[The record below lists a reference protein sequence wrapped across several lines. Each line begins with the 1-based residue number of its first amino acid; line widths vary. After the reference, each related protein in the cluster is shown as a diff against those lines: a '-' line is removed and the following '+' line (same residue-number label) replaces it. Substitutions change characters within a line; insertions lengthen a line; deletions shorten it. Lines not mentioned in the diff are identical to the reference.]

1 MEIESARL
9 FSDDNVLL
17 LRLRI
22 PIKQPRCGNSY
33 SAVVRSQ
40 VCGAHN
46 VALRSKALSDGRFDF
61 DSFSHILQFTTEQQ
75 QQVI

>member
-22 PIKQPRCGNSY
+22 PIEQP
-33 SAVVRSQ
+33 VVAIPIRRLFAAKSRRD
-40 VCGAHN
+40 N